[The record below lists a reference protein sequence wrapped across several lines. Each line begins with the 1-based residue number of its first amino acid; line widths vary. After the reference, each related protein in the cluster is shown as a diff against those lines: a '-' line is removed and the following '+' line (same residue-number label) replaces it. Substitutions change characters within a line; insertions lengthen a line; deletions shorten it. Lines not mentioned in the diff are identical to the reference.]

1 MAGLFAFDLC
11 YGQFYQKMKAQN
23 PKLVS
28 WVAVW
33 AVIALVVVFK
43 LVLDFR
49 QTRQDK
55 LKYKA
60 LYLAKSREADS
71 LRLAQPT
78 LHTFGTAT
86 EPKNAGL

>member
-1 MAGLFAFDLC
+1 
-11 YGQFYQKMKAQN
+11 MKAQN

-33 AVIALVVVFK
+33 ALIALVVVFNI
-43 LVLDFR
+43 VLDFR
-49 QTRQDK
+49 ETRQDK

-60 LYLAKSREADS
+60 LYLSKVREADS
-71 LRLAQPT
+71 LRLAQPP
-78 LHTFGTAT
+78 LHSLGTVS